1 MVVAPNRS
9 EVFTDKGGFAASE
22 RIRRWIEE
30 VTRISNRADSSS
42 SAVTPTYVFITSANS
57 PYTASDNEYILADM
71 SLGDIDINLPTSGR
85 LVVSRKGED
94 NDLTLN
100 ATVSEEENPLILF
113 DKSTASLAKIGNE
126 WRWV

>member
-1 MVVAPNRS
+1 MIVAPNRS

-30 VTRISNRADSSS
+30 VTRISNQTDSSS
-42 SAVTPTYVFITSANS
+42 SAVTPTYVSITSADS
-57 PYTASDNEYILADM
+57 PYTASDNDYILADM
-71 SLGDIDINLPTSGR
+71 SLGDIDINFPASGR
-85 LVVSRKGED
+85 FAVSRKGED

-100 ATVSEEENPLILF
+100 ETVSEEENPLILF
-113 DKSTASLAKIGNE
+113 DKSTASLAKIDSE